1 MKRECY
7 STVILM
13 LLSLRKPNPYRE
25 LEKRLGYKFGDRAL
39 LEMALLHR
47 SYRYEAKD
55 VTTDNQR
62 LEFLGDAVAGFL
74 VAAHLYRLH
83 AEGDEGTLTELRSR
97 VTSGKALAGVAR
109 ELGLGDFV
117 RLGKGE
123 EQAGGRL
130 RETLLADG
138 MEAVIGAAYLDGG
151 VKAAEK
157 IVTKLLLP
165 LVNATQKEDWE
176 DNPKGKLQELSQRL
190 YGRGPEYK
198 CTSEQGPPH
207 QKQFVVEALA
217 GGALL
222 GEGKGSSKRAAET
235 EAATMAVKKLLAG
248 RSCR

>member
-1 MKRECY
+1 
-7 STVILM
+7 M
-13 LLSLRKPNPYRE
+13 LLGLRKLNPYRE

-39 LEMALLHR
+39 LDMALLHR
-47 SYRYEAKD
+47 SYRFEAKD

-62 LEFLGDAVAGFL
+62 LEFLGDAVVGFL
-74 VAAHLYRLH
+74 VAAHLYRMH
-83 AEGDEGTLTELRSR
+83 ADIDEGTLTELRSR

-109 ELGLGDFV
+109 DLGLGDYV
-117 RLGKGE
+117 KLGKGE

-157 IVTKLLLP
+157 IVVKLLLP
-165 LVNATQKEDWE
+165 LVAASTPDDWE

-198 CTSEQGPPH
+198 CISEEGPPH
-207 QKQFVVEALA
+207 LKQFVVEAIV

-222 GEGKGSSKRAAET
+222 GGGEGSSKRAAET
-235 EAATMAVKKLLAG
+235 EAATAAVKKLLSG
-248 RSCR
+248 KSFR